1 MQRRL
6 ISFQRQGIIAALI
19 DDLLRD
25 GALAIKRIDRDDG
38 AFQRQHR
45 KQFWHRGDLVRLR
58 IRSDL
63 AKHHALLASPGA
75 DHMQR

>member
-25 GALAIKRIDRDDG
+25 GTLAIKRID
-38 AFQRQHR
+38 QRRHV
-45 KQFWHRGDLVRLR
+45 K
-58 IRSDL
+58 
-63 AKHHALLASPGA
+63 P
-75 DHMQR
+75 